1 MKTAEA
7 IKSGAKNIDKTY
19 GFYKPVNRYNFDQ
32 IPLPFCNFKND
43 TITTKG
49 EVQVVVHG
57 NSNDD
62 KRFATLQLLI
72 RAEGEQPKVTIIFRG
87 QGVRITRQEKNSWDP
102 RVHVMFQKK
111 AWFDRPTSKLWDK
124 EVFARHIE
132 ERTDKEGV
140 RPESIAFCD
149 NLDAQTHPDFHAALK
164 SHGTSR
170 YLLKAKET
178 EALQTIDVGIAA
190 ISKWLIGDE
199 QDKWLLSNL
208 ENVELWEGAISAS
221 MRRVLITQWVGA
233 AFERLFRDYKE
244 TIFKCFRK
252 CGQLITIDESFD
264 NDILPISG
272 IPYNFPSIWEKHK
285 DSVVES
291 VLSRIISSVLDGLPY
306 AETGEVRQ
314 SVEGTYNESHSGE
327 EEKEDLEQVEE
338 NNDHD
343 EVDVEVEE
351 DDEEEEEEDEDEDEC
366 TDEDDGDIDLST
378 AAAGSSEPEEHLI
391 DDKES
396 WDQCL
401 VLAQHKYGEVLV
413 VDEIEDT
420 QRVTKRLTG
429 LVIMWFSADDK
440 EWDLMKVDQA
450 LSSPGFYRLQSL
462 SSGRWHYNVSLRWA
476 EAYGRTSR
484 SFIFLTSIR
493 STIFLRA

>member
-1 MKTAEA
+1 MH
-7 IKSGAKNIDKTY
+7 
-19 GFYKPVNRYNFDQ
+19 R
-32 IPLPFCNFKND
+32 L
-43 TITTKG
+43 
-49 EVQVVVHG
+49 
-57 NSNDD
+57 
-62 KRFATLQLLI
+62 LQ
-72 RAEGEQPKVTIIFRG
+72 
-87 QGVRITRQEKNSWDP
+87 S
-102 RVHVMFQKK
+102 
-111 AWFDRPTSKLWDK
+111 WFDRPTSKLWDR

-140 RPESIAFCD
+140 RPETIAFCD

-199 QDKWLLSNL
+199 QDKWLLSNI

-264 NDILPISG
+264 DDILPISG

-291 VLSRIISSVLDGLPY
+291 VLSRIIS
-306 AETGEVRQ
+306 T
-314 SVEGTYNESHSGE
+314 VEGTYNESHSGE
-327 EEKEDLEQVEE
+327 EEKEDLEQGEE

-343 EVDVEVEE
+343 EVDVEVEVE
-351 DDEEEEEEDEDEDEC
+351 EEDEEEEEEEEEDEC

-391 DDKES
+391 DDEES

-401 VLAQHKYGEVLV
+401 LLAQHKYGEVLV
-413 VDEIEDT
+413 VNEIE

-462 SSGRWHYNVSLRWA
+462 SSGRWHYNVSLCWA
-476 EAYGRTSR
+476 EAYG
-484 SFIFLTSIR
+484 
-493 STIFLRA
+493 